1 MSNFVANEG
10 NTLLQQQAYAIQD
23 FLQDR
28 PEVMGFE
35 APGQIYQNKPFERI
49 ERQTMESA
57 YSTFTSFYNPANA
70 LYNKSQGFV

>member
-10 NTLLQQQAYAIQD
+10 NMLLQQQAYSIQD
-23 FLQDR
+23 FLMDR
-28 PEVMGFE
+28 PEVKGFE
-35 APGQIYQNKPFERI
+35 ASGQIYQNKPFERI

-57 YSTFTSFYNPANA
+57 YSTFTTFYNPANA

>member
-10 NTLLQQQAYAIQD
+10 NTLLQAQAYAIQD
-23 FLQDR
+23 FLMDR
-28 PEVMGFE
+28 PEVKGFE
-35 APGQIYQNKPFERI
+35 APGEIYKNKPFQKI

-57 YSTFTSFYNPANA
+57 YSTFTTFYNPANA